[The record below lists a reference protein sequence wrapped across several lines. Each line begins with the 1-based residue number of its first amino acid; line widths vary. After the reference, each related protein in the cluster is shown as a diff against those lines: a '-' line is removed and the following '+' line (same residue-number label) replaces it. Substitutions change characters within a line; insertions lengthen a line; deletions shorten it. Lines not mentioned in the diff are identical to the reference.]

1 MSNPPASRRG
11 LPHNELLQLAWGA
24 LGGLMLGASA
34 IGGSVLA
41 FPTLLFWFVVVAAS
55 LCVFASLATLRVA
68 ITDGLPELGLL
79 ASYSFALSALPLVH
93 GVTTPGVLFEM
104 NPATMSS
111 VLWAT
116 PIASFSILPLLFPR
130 RAWSRKC
137 QSAWR
142 PLALVHIYVVT
153 ALCIG
158 LLLRPSLL
166 PAFAMRSYGAVA
178 VAVFSIAVSLG
189 LSLRHVRLARIA
201 NAPGPLIVA
210 CGFVLTGISNL
221 VWIAPGP
228 FSAAFWLAHVLDIS
242 GVFVLTI
249 VSMRAYHQRASLR
262 AILKPVI
269 AQTPLSALAL
279 GLEPIVHR
287 FVASLEKK
295 DPITRDHVVR
305 TAVMAMRVGE
315 RLNLAPDAL
324 HNLGLGALLHDLGK
338 LSVPDE
344 ILHKPSRLSDDEFT
358 VMKRHTVYGEQM
370 VAASVTLKPICSI
383 VRGHHER
390 IDGHGYPDA
399 LRGDQIPLEARIVS
413 VCDAYDAMANT
424 RQYRDG
430 MGRDKAISILREH
443 SGSQWDPRVV
453 EALVATVLSE
463 DLDSIQLDG
472 VGRTPLTLDEHVHEA
487 FCGCLD
493 AIPKELADSFAKTHT

>member
-1 MSNPPASRRG
+1 MSNLPSTRRA
-11 LPHNELLQLAWGA
+11 LPHNELLQLAWGG
-24 LGGLMLGASA
+24 LGGLMLAVSA

-41 FPTLLFWFVVVAAS
+41 VPKLLFWFVVVAAS
-55 LCVFASLATLRVA
+55 LCVVASLATLRVA
-68 ITDGLPELGLL
+68 IIDELPELGLL

-93 GVTTPGVLFEM
+93 GITTPGVLFAM

-116 PIASFSILPLLFPR
+116 PVASVSILPLLFPA

-137 QSAWR
+137 QGEWK
-142 PLALVHIYVVT
+142 PLAIVHLVATT

-166 PAFAMRSYGAVA
+166 PAFAMRSFGAVA
-178 VAVFSIAVSLG
+178 VAVFSIAASLG

-201 NAPGPLIVA
+201 NAPGPLVVA

-269 AQTPLSALAL
+269 AQTPLSALEL

-305 TAVMAMRVGE
+305 TAAMAMRVGE
-315 RLNLAPDAL
+315 RLNLAPEEL

-344 ILHKPSRLSDDEFT
+344 ILQKPSRLTDDEFT
-358 VMKRHTVYGEQM
+358 VMKRHTEFGEQM
-370 VAASVTLKPICSI
+370 VAASLTLKPICSI

-390 IDGHGYPDA
+390 IDGNGYPDA
-399 LRGDQIPLEARIVS
+399 LRGDQIPLAARIVS

-424 RQYRDG
+424 RQYRNG
-430 MGRDKAISILREH
+430 MGPDKAISILREH
-443 SGSQWDPRVV
+443 SGSQWDPKVV
-453 EALVATVLSE
+453 EVLVAIVQSE
-463 DLDSIQLDG
+463 KIDTTQLDG
-472 VGRTPLTLDEHVHEA
+472 VGRSPLAPDEGAHDT
-487 FCGCLD
+487 FCGCLE
-493 AIPKELADSFAKTHT
+493 AIPKELADAFT